1 MFYTLEHKFDT
12 LEHKF
17 ETLEHK
23 FDTLEHRFIGLRKH
37 LLPFL
42 YKCLL
47 SLLIITPILVIQG
60 INAEPLTRRN
70 CEEGC
75 CEVKNLN

>member
-42 YKCLL
+42 YKCYF
-47 SLLIITPILVIQG
+47 
-60 INAEPLTRRN
+60 
-70 CEEGC
+70 
-75 CEVKNLN
+75 KNTFVP